1 MPPAEAESLICVD
14 VGTTNTRAWSLRG
27 PEVVA
32 RVEEG
37 IGARDVAR
45 DGHAGGLRSA
55 LARVIGRLLEDGDA
69 VVRPSCIAAAGMITS
84 RHGLVEV
91 PYVVAPA
98 SATALRAAV
107 KRIVLPELFE
117 IPFAL
122 VPGVQTL
129 QRPGAP
135 AGVPASDVMRGEE
148 TLCMG
153 LIQLGLMRSGD
164 CLLNLGSHWKLI
176 QVDAE
181 GRIAWSFTSLA
192 GELLHA
198 TRRETVLASA
208 LPEGSLSALDVPSF
222 EEGMAELR
230 RSGLPRAFFCLRL
243 FELAGGRTASQQ
255 LSFALGVLVA
265 SDLDAWSRS
274 GSMPRGRVLIAGG
287 DRLGGAWSSALRSAG
302 SEATELSRS
311 DVESGFLAGLR
322 FLAAA
327 RD

>member
-1 MPPAEAESLICVD
+1 ML
-14 VGTTNTRAWSLRG
+14 
-27 PEVVA
+27 
-32 RVEEG
+32 
-37 IGARDVAR
+37 
-45 DGHAGGLRSA
+45 
-55 LARVIGRLLEDGDA
+55 
-69 VVRPSCIAAAGMITS
+69 TS
-84 RHGLVEV
+84 RQGLVEV

-98 SATALRAAV
+98 SAKELRAAV

-122 VPGVQTL
+122 VPGVHTL

-135 AGVPASDVMRGEE
+135 LGVPGSDVMRGEE

-153 LIQLGLMRSGD
+153 LIQLGLMRPGD

-208 LPEGSLSALDVPSF
+208 LPEGSLSTLDVPSF

-230 RSGLPRAFFCLRL
+230 RSGLSRAFFCLRL
-243 FELAGGRTASQQ
+243 FEIAGGRAAAQQ
-255 LSFALGVLVA
+255 LSFAVGVLVA
-265 SDLDAWSRS
+265 SDLDAWRRS

-287 DRLGGAWSSALRSAG
+287 DRVAGAWSVALG
-302 SEATELSRS
+302 STSCAAVELSRA

-322 FLAAA
+322 FLA
-327 RD
+327 